1 MILFVLIFELQMSE
15 KDNFKPDAPLA
26 IEDIKLS
33 ANETPDNYCTFAK
46 KYIHQNLNVV
56 VIPTT
61 SIPNMAYVNTW
72 NAYAQ
77 ERGLWVKLKNKVIK
91 KELKPGTYKEVKVG
105 LY

>member
-1 MILFVLIFELQMSE
+1 MPE
-15 KDNFKPDAPLA
+15 KHDIIPDAPL
-26 IEDIKLS
+26 
-33 ANETPDNYCTFAK
+33 ETDNISLLGETTTENHCTFAK

-77 ERGLWVKLKNKVIK
+77 ERGLWVKLKNKVTK
-91 KELKPGTYKEVKVG
+91 KELKPGTYKEVKVA

>member
-1 MILFVLIFELQMSE
+1 MPE
-15 KDNFKPDAPLA
+15 KHDIIPDAPDAPL
-26 IEDIKLS
+26 
-33 ANETPDNYCTFAK
+33 ETDNISLLGETTTENYCTLAK

-72 NAYAQ
+72 NVYAQ
-77 ERGLWVKLKNKVIK
+77 ERGLWVKLKDSVHQ
-91 KELKPGTYKEVKVG
+91 ELKPGTYKEVQVA

>member
-1 MILFVLIFELQMSE
+1 MAE
-15 KDNFKPDAPLA
+15 KNDITPNAPDAP
-26 IEDIKLS
+26 D
-33 ANETPDNYCTFAK
+33 TPLKTYNISLLGEKSDNYCTFAK

-77 ERGLWVKLKNKVIK
+77 ERGLWVKLKNKVTK
-91 KELKPGTYKEVKVG
+91 KELKPGTYKEVKVA